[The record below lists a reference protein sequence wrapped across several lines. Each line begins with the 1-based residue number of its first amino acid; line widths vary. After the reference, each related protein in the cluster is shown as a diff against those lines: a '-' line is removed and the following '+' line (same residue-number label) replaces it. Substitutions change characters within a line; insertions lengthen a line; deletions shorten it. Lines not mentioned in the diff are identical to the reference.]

1 MQAQIAQTL
10 AWLDALD
17 PAAFGDDADRPVEFS
32 LPNGMVF
39 DLRALDYV
47 RDWALPQFY
56 FHIVAAYAILRHM
69 GVPLGKAV
77 YASYMMQPLRPGTA
91 PAACSIPT
99 VHPPPAPRIPSTEPL
114 RLPPPLPPPP
124 A

>member
-17 PAAFGDDADRPVEFS
+17 PAAFGDDADRPVDFS

-47 RDWALPQFY
+47 RDWALPQLY
-56 FHIVAAYAILRHM
+56 FHIVAAYAILRHI
-69 GVPLGKAV
+69 GVTPGKAD
-77 YASYMMQPLRPGTA
+77 YASYTMK
-91 PAACSIPT
+91 
-99 VHPPPAPRIPSTEPL
+99 
-114 RLPPPLPPPP
+114 PLPPGTSPP
-124 A
+124 ASTTQTSIPR

>member
-1 MQAQIAQTL
+1 MQAQIAQAL
-10 AWLDALD
+10 AWFDALD

-47 RDWALPQFY
+47 RDWALPPFY

-69 GVPLGKAV
+69 GVPLGKDD
-77 YASYMMQPLRPGTA
+77 YASYLMQHLRPGTA

-99 VHPPPAPRIPSTEPL
+99 VHKQEKHRGGK
-114 RLPPPLPPPP
+114 RRGNN
-124 A
+124 